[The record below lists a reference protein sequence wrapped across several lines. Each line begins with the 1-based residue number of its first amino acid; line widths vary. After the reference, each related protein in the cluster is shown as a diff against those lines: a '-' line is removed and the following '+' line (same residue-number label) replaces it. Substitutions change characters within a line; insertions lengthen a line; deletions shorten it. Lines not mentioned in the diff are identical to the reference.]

1 MSIDTNKL
9 NETEIMCPS
18 ELSFDDQY
26 MYNDSTDKSL
36 LDNKYSGLT
45 KSNTL
50 INALKD
56 FSVRY
61 DLDDKKIMNSK
72 KFVLSYDDLFT
83 LIKFALEFQI
93 KIYNSLNV
101 KDYLNEI
108 SQDFINN
115 LSYYIFSYEK
125 IDVNKN
131 NNSNN
136 NDYTKN
142 TYSNF
147 NFNNTNNTRNKFQLN
162 QTQTPTR
169 SSGVKKRKN
178 EEKKDEDKNQDIS
191 RNQRQNKNEFIKN
204 TKSYYRVSYNKPILS
219 PKNNKKYDKK
229 RDDLNKS
236 VINRSAQ
243 KRDSTFMTDFSSI
256 NLGENRKKKPNK
268 SLEKRRTVKY
278 NNCEGKNKK
287 NRLSIYTA
295 CENLKG
301 SQSRKLSCL
310 DQKRFIN
317 KNYLN
322 TSMEERR
329 KEKDDKKMVYYE
341 QSLNFGIKKKILGNS
356 VIRPSN
362 MANKL
367 LQRGIKYLT
376 EFMDLKEEEESRKK
390 HHHQHQNY

>member
-1 MSIDTNKL
+1 
-9 NETEIMCPS
+9 
-18 ELSFDDQY
+18 
-26 MYNDSTDKSL
+26 
-36 LDNKYSGLT
+36 
-45 KSNTL
+45 
-50 INALKD
+50 
-56 FSVRY
+56 
-61 DLDDKKIMNSK
+61 
-72 KFVLSYDDLFT
+72 
-83 LIKFALEFQI
+83 
-93 KIYNSLNV
+93 
-101 KDYLNEI
+101 
-108 SQDFINN
+108 
-115 LSYYIFSYEK
+115 
-125 IDVNKN
+125 
-131 NNSNN
+131 
-136 NDYTKN
+136 
-142 TYSNF
+142 
-147 NFNNTNNTRNKFQLN
+147 
-162 QTQTPTR
+162 
-169 SSGVKKRKN
+169 
-178 EEKKDEDKNQDIS
+178 
-191 RNQRQNKNEFIKN
+191 
-204 TKSYYRVSYNKPILS
+204 
-219 PKNNKKYDKK
+219 
-229 RDDLNKS
+229 
-236 VINRSAQ
+236 
-243 KRDSTFMTDFSSI
+243 MTDFSSI

-278 NNCEGKNKK
+278 NCEGKNKK